1 VVGLFKTKL
10 IKPQGPWR
18 TVEQVEIATLEWVDW
33 YEAAQAVGPRPAT
46 QPQRSPDAPGD
57 SLAACASLPIAR
69 FRLPATA
76 TTGWPVWRSE
86 GGRGDPPSWARDA
99 ELMTHDSE
107 ASPSPDRASI
117 NVHRRDA

>member
-46 QPQRSPDAPGD
+46 QPQRSPDAPGGFTGRLCQ
-57 SLAACASLPIAR
+57 LAHRP
-69 FRLPATA
+69 LPA
-76 TTGWPVWRSE
+76 
-86 GGRGDPPSWARDA
+86 ARHSDYRLA
-99 ELMTHDSE
+99 GV
-107 ASPSPDRASI
+107 AI
-117 NVHRRDA
+117 